1 MSLSSFAVKKP
12 VTITMIVLVVI
23 IFGAIS
29 LKGLPIDLYPEIEIP
44 VAIVSTSYSGAGP
57 QEIENLITKRI
68 EGAIAT
74 VGNIDTINSISL
86 QGSSIVIAQFNT
98 GTSMDFATLEMRE
111 KVDLIKGTLPD
122 DATQPMVIKLD
133 PNSMPIVQ
141 IALSTSGSLSS
152 LQSLAEDTFKQ
163 RFERLD
169 GVASI
174 DIGGGLI
181 DEIEIAVDIGK
192 LSRYGLNINQLN
204 QLLGAAN
211 INLPGGTVNNGEQDL
226 TIRVMGEFNSID
238 EIRDMPITLNTGM
251 VITLKDIAQ
260 VELKNKDITAI
271 SRTNGEDSINIS
283 IKKQSGKNTVQVA
296 DLVNKEV
303 EKLKKDYPDIKMEIV
318 VDSSTIIKDSINNV
332 IDNVIMGSVF
342 AILVLYIFLKN
353 IRSTFIV
360 GTSIPIS
367 LIASFILLYFNG
379 ITLNMMTLGGLA
391 LAVGMLVDSAIVV
404 LENIYRFRSEGY
416 SKEEAAIK
424 GAKEVG
430 LSITA
435 STLTTIAVFLP
446 IVFVDG
452 MVGILFKDFA
462 MTVTLSLTASLVVA
476 LTFIPMLSSKI
487 LTIDG
492 EEGGGKKKK
501 LDFIY
506 KVFDNIFEKLENK
519 YKSLL
524 ELGLR
529 RRKTTIAISVIIF
542 AVSIVS
548 LAGVGMEFFPST
560 DEGSMTINVDMPLGS
575 NIHQIDEMTKI
586 VEGKLVDIPEID
598 VVFANVTSGG
608 MGSSSINTKTSG
620 SISINLVKLKDRKR
634 STKEVAE
641 EIRGLVKDIP
651 GAEIT
656 VTEFS
661 SSSMSGS
668 GAPISI
674 SIKGDELE
682 VLENISNDFKEMV
695 ESVDGTRD
703 VKTSISEAVPEVEIK
718 VNKENAAIYGLTTSQ
733 IASAIRGGASGTVVA
748 KYKDQGDELDVVIRA
763 TEDITESLSNL
774 GQLDITT
781 PTGMNIPLSQ
791 VADISIIKG
800 PIQISR
806 EDQERVV
813 TVTSQI
819 SGRDLRSISLDIDK
833 KLENYEFPSGYH
845 YKIGGENEQ
854 MIDAFKQLLLALV
867 LAIILIYM
875 VMAAQFESLINPFI
889 IMFTI
894 PLAFGGGFLGLFIT
908 RKALGVTAFIGII
921 MLAGIVV
928 NNGIVLIDYIDIL
941 RKEGKERFEAITIAG
956 PVRLRPILMTTLTTI
971 LGLVPLALGIGEGA
985 EMQAPMAIVVISG
998 LTLSTVLTLVFVPVL
1013 YTVFDDFSIRIKSR
1027 LKGLKK
1033 SNSNV

>member
-1 MSLSSFAVKKP
+1 MNLSSFAVKRP
-12 VTITMIVLVVI
+12 VTITMMVLVVV

-29 LKGLPIDLYPEIEIP
+29 LAGLPIDLYPEIEIP

-74 VGNIDTINSISL
+74 VGNIDTINSISS

-98 GTSMDFATLEMRE
+98 GTNMDFATLEMRE
-111 KVDLIKGTLPD
+111 KVDLVKGALPD
-122 DATQPMVIKLD
+122 DATQPMVIKID

-141 IALSTSGSLSS
+141 IALSTNGSLSS
-152 LQSLAEDTFKQ
+152 LQSLAEDNFKQ
-163 RFERLD
+163 RFERLE
-169 GVASI
+169 GVASV
-174 DIGGGLI
+174 DIGGGLT
-181 DEIEIAVDIGK
+181 DEIEVSVDIAR
-192 LSRYGLNINQLN
+192 LSRYGLSINQLN
-204 QLLGAAN
+204 QLLSAAN
-211 INLPGGTVNNGEQDL
+211 TNLPGGVVENGEQDL
-226 TIRVMGEFNSID
+226 TIRVIGEFNSID
-238 EIRDMPITLNTGM
+238 EIRDMPITLNTGSI
-251 VITLKDIAQ
+251 ITLKDIAK
-260 VELKNKDITAI
+260 VELKNKDITGI

-296 DLVNKEV
+296 DLVSREV
-303 EKLKKDYPDIKMEIV
+303 EKLKKDYPDVKINIV
-318 VDSSTIIKDSINNV
+318 IDTSTIIRDSINNV
-332 IDNVIMGSVF
+332 IDNVIVGSIF
-342 AILVLYIFLKN
+342 AIAVLYIFLKN
-353 IRSTFIV
+353 IRSTLIV
-360 GTSIPIS
+360 GVSIPIS
-367 LIASFILLYFNG
+367 LIASFILLYFNK

-404 LENIYRFRSEGY
+404 LENIYRYRVEGY
-416 SKEEAAIK
+416 SKKEAAIK

-487 LTIDG
+487 LTIDDNT
-492 EEGGGKKKK
+492 EGKKKR

-506 KVFDNIFEKLENK
+506 KAFDNLFEKIENK

-524 ELGLR
+524 ELGLK
-529 RRKTTIAISVIIF
+529 RRKTTIGISVIVF
-542 AVSIVS
+542 VLSVVS
-548 LAGVGMEFFPST
+548 LAGVGMEFFPVT
-560 DEGSMTINVDMPLGS
+560 DEGSMTINISLPLGS
-575 NIHQIDEMTKI
+575 NIYQVDEITKI
-586 VEGKLVDIPEID
+586 VEEKITEIPEID
-598 VVFANVTSGG
+598 VIFANVTSGG
-608 MGSSSINTKTSG
+608 FGSHSINTGNSG
-620 SISINLVKLKDRKR
+620 SISVNLVKLRERKR

-641 EIRGLVKDIP
+641 EVRKITKDIP

-656 VTEFS
+656 VTES
-661 SSSMSGS
+661 SNMGMAGSS
-668 GAPISI
+668 APVSI

-682 VLENISNDFKEMV
+682 VLEKISNDFKDII
-695 ESVDGTRD
+695 ESVEGTRD
-703 VKTSISEAVPEVEIK
+703 VKTSLSDAVPEVEIQ

-733 IASAIRGGASGTVVA
+733 IASAIRGGASGTIVA
-748 KYKDQGDELDVVIRA
+748 KYKDEGDELDIVVRA

-781 PTGMNIPLSQ
+781 PSGINIPISQ
-791 VADISIIKG
+791 VADISIVKG
-800 PIQISR
+800 PIQINR

-819 SGRDLRSISLDIDK
+819 TGRDLRSISLDIEK
-833 KLENYEFPSGYH
+833 ELKNYEFPSGYS

-854 MIDAFKQLLLALV
+854 MIDAFKQLLLALI

-894 PLAFGGGFLGLFIT
+894 PLAFGGGLLGLFIT
-908 RKALGVTAFIGII
+908 RKSFGVTAFIGII

-928 NNGIVLIDYIDIL
+928 NNGIVLIDYINTL
-941 RKEGKERFEAITIAG
+941 RQEGKERFEAITTAG
-956 PVRLRPILMTTLTTI
+956 PIRLRPILMTTLTTI

-985 EMQAPMAIVVISG
+985 EMQAPMAVVVISG

-1013 YTVFDDFSIRIKSR
+1013 YTVFDDFSIKMKSRIKR
-1027 LKGLKK
+1027 LRK

>member
-1 MSLSSFAVKKP
+1 MNLSSFAVKRP
-12 VTITMIVLVVI
+12 VTITMMVLVVV

-29 LKGLPIDLYPEIEIP
+29 LAGLPIDLYPEIEIP

-74 VGNIDTINSISL
+74 VGNIDTINSISS

-98 GTSMDFATLEMRE
+98 GTNMDFATLEMRE
-111 KVDLIKGTLPD
+111 KVDLVKGALPD
-122 DATQPMVIKLD
+122 DATQPMVIKID

-141 IALSTSGSLSS
+141 IALSTNGSLSS
-152 LQSLAEDTFKQ
+152 LQSLAEDNFKQ
-163 RFERLD
+163 RFERLE
-169 GVASI
+169 GVASV
-174 DIGGGLI
+174 DIGGGLT
-181 DEIEIAVDIGK
+181 DEIEVSVDIAR
-192 LSRYGLNINQLN
+192 LSRYGLSINQLN

-211 INLPGGTVNNGEQDL
+211 TNLPGGVVENGEQDL
-226 TIRVMGEFNSID
+226 TIRVIGEFNSID
-238 EIRDMPITLNTGM
+238 EIRDMPITLNTGSI
-251 VITLKDIAQ
+251 ITLKDIAK
-260 VELKNKDITAI
+260 VELKNKDITGI

-296 DLVNKEV
+296 DLVSREV
-303 EKLKKDYPDIKMEIV
+303 EKLKKDYPDVKINIV
-318 VDSSTIIKDSINNV
+318 IDTSTIIRDSINNV
-332 IDNVIMGSVF
+332 IDNVIVGSIF
-342 AILVLYIFLKN
+342 AIAVLYIFLKN
-353 IRSTFIV
+353 IRSTLIV
-360 GTSIPIS
+360 GVSIPIS
-367 LIASFILLYFNG
+367 LIASFILLYFNK

-404 LENIYRFRSEGY
+404 LENIYRYRVEGY
-416 SKEEAAIK
+416 SKREAAIK

-487 LTIDG
+487 LTIDDDT
-492 EEGGGKKKK
+492 EGKKKK

-506 KVFDNIFEKLENK
+506 KAFDNLFEKIENK

-524 ELGLR
+524 ELGLK
-529 RRKTTIAISVIIF
+529 RRKTTIAISVIVF
-542 AVSIVS
+542 VLSVVS
-548 LAGVGMEFFPST
+548 LAGVGMEFFPVT
-560 DEGSMTINVDMPLGS
+560 DEGSMTINISLPLGS
-575 NIHQIDEMTKI
+575 NIYQVDEITKI
-586 VEGKLVDIPEID
+586 VEEKITEIPEID
-598 VVFANVTSGG
+598 VIFANVTSGG
-608 MGSSSINTKTSG
+608 FGSHSINTGNSG
-620 SISINLVKLKDRKR
+620 SISINLVKLRERKR

-641 EIRGLVKDIP
+641 EVRKITKDIP

-656 VTEFS
+656 VTES
-661 SSSMSGS
+661 SNMGMAGSS
-668 GAPISI
+668 APVSI

-682 VLENISNDFKEMV
+682 VLEKISNDFKDII
-695 ESVDGTRD
+695 ESVEGTRD
-703 VKTSISEAVPEVEIK
+703 VKTSLSDAVPEVEIQ

-733 IASAIRGGASGTVVA
+733 IASAIRGGASGTIVA
-748 KYKDQGDELDVVIRA
+748 KYKDEGDELDIVVRA

-781 PTGMNIPLSQ
+781 PSGINIPISQ
-791 VADISIIKG
+791 VADISIVKG
-800 PIQISR
+800 PIQINR

-819 SGRDLRSISLDIDK
+819 TGRDLRSISLDIEK
-833 KLENYEFPSGYH
+833 ELKNYEFPSGYS

-854 MIDAFKQLLLALV
+854 MIDAFKQLLLALI

-894 PLAFGGGFLGLFIT
+894 PLAFGGGLLGLFIT
-908 RKALGVTAFIGII
+908 RKSFGVTAFIGII

-928 NNGIVLIDYIDIL
+928 NNGIVLIDYINTL
-941 RKEGKERFEAITIAG
+941 RQEGKERFEAITTAG
-956 PVRLRPILMTTLTTI
+956 PIRLRPILMTTLTTI

-985 EMQAPMAIVVISG
+985 EMQAPMAVVVISG

-1013 YTVFDDFSIRIKSR
+1013 YTVFDDFSIKMKSRIKR
-1027 LKGLKK
+1027 LRK

>member
-1 MSLSSFAVKKP
+1 M
-12 VTITMIVLVVI
+12 MVLVVV

-29 LKGLPIDLYPEIEIP
+29 LAGLPIDLYPEIEIP

-74 VGNIDTINSISL
+74 VGNIDTINSISS

-98 GTSMDFATLEMRE
+98 GTNMDFATLEMRE
-111 KVDLIKGTLPD
+111 KVDLVKGALPD
-122 DATQPMVIKLD
+122 DATQPMVIKID

-141 IALSTSGSLSS
+141 IALSTNGSLSS
-152 LQSLAEDTFKQ
+152 LQSLAEDSFKQ
-163 RFERLD
+163 RFERLE
-169 GVASI
+169 GVASV
-174 DIGGGLI
+174 DIGGGFT
-181 DEIEIAVDIGK
+181 DEIEVSVDIAR
-192 LSRYGLNINQLN
+192 LSRYGLSINQLN
-204 QLLGAAN
+204 QLLSAAN
-211 INLPGGTVNNGEQDL
+211 TNLPGGVVENGEQDL
-226 TIRVMGEFNSID
+226 TIRVIGEFNSID
-238 EIRDMPITLNTGM
+238 EIRDMPITLNTGSI
-251 VITLKDIAQ
+251 ITLKDIAK
-260 VELKNKDITAI
+260 VELKNKDITGI

-296 DLVNKEV
+296 DLVSREV
-303 EKLKKDYPDIKMEIV
+303 EKLKKDYPDIKINIV
-318 VDSSTIIKDSINNV
+318 IDNSTIIKDSINNV
-332 IDNVIMGSVF
+332 IDNVIVGSIF
-342 AILVLYIFLKN
+342 AIAVLYIFLKN
-353 IRSTFIV
+353 IRSTLIV
-360 GTSIPIS
+360 GVSIPIS
-367 LIASFILLYFNG
+367 LIASFILLYFNK

-404 LENIYRFRSEGY
+404 LENIYRYRAEGY
-416 SKEEAAIK
+416 SKKEAAIK

-487 LTIDG
+487 LTID
-492 EEGGGKKKK
+492 EDTEGKKKR

-506 KVFDNIFEKLENK
+506 KAFDNLFKKIENK

-524 ELGLR
+524 ELGLK
-529 RRKTTIAISVIIF
+529 RRKTTIAISVIVF
-542 AVSIVS
+542 VLSVVS
-548 LAGVGMEFFPST
+548 LAGVGMEFFPVT
-560 DEGSMTINVDMPLGS
+560 DEGSMTINISLPLGS
-575 NIHQIDEMTKI
+575 NIHQVDEITKI
-586 VEGKLVDIPEID
+586 AEEKIAEIPEID
-598 VVFANVTSGG
+598 VIFANVTSGG
-608 MGSSSINTKTSG
+608 FGSHSINNGNSG
-620 SISINLVKLKDRKR
+620 SISINLVKLSERKR

-641 EIRGLVKDIP
+641 EVRKIIKDIP

-656 VTEFS
+656 VTES
-661 SSSMSGS
+661 SNMGMAGSS
-668 GAPISI
+668 APVSI

-682 VLENISNDFKEMV
+682 ILEKISNDFKDII
-695 ESVDGTRD
+695 ESVEGTRD
-703 VKTSISEAVPEVEIK
+703 VKTSLSDAVPEVEIQ

-733 IASAIRGGASGTVVA
+733 IASAIRGGASGTIVA
-748 KYKDQGDELDVVIRA
+748 KYKDEGDELDIVVRA

-781 PTGMNIPLSQ
+781 PSGINIPISQ
-791 VADISIIKG
+791 VADISIVKG
-800 PIQISR
+800 PIQINR

-819 SGRDLRSISLDIDK
+819 TGRDLRSISLDIEK
-833 KLENYEFPSGYH
+833 ELKNYEFPSGYS

-894 PLAFGGGFLGLFIT
+894 PLAFGGGLLGLFIT
-908 RKALGVTAFIGII
+908 RKSFGVTAFIGII

-928 NNGIVLIDYIDIL
+928 NNGIVLIDYINIL
-941 RKEGKERFEAITIAG
+941 RQEGKERFEAIITAG
-956 PVRLRPILMTTLTTI
+956 PIRLRPILMTTLTTI

-985 EMQAPMAIVVISG
+985 EMQAPMAVVVISG

-1013 YTVFDDFSIRIKSR
+1013 YTVFDDISIKMKSRIKR
-1027 LKGLKK
+1027 LRK

>member
-1 MSLSSFAVKKP
+1 M
-12 VTITMIVLVVI
+12 MVLVVV

-29 LKGLPIDLYPEIEIP
+29 LAGLPIDLYPEIEIP

-74 VGNIDTINSISL
+74 VGNIDTINSISS

-98 GTSMDFATLEMRE
+98 GTNMDFATLEMRE
-111 KVDLIKGTLPD
+111 KVDLVKGALPD
-122 DATQPMVIKLD
+122 DATQPMVIKID

-141 IALSTSGSLSS
+141 IALSTNGSLSS
-152 LQSLAEDTFKQ
+152 LQSLAEDNFKQ
-163 RFERLD
+163 RFERLE
-169 GVASI
+169 GVASV
-174 DIGGGLI
+174 DIGGGLT
-181 DEIEIAVDIGK
+181 DEIEVSVDIAR
-192 LSRYGLNINQLN
+192 LSRYGLSINQLN

-211 INLPGGTVNNGEQDL
+211 TNLPGGVVENGEQDL
-226 TIRVMGEFNSID
+226 TIRVIGEFNSID
-238 EIRDMPITLNTGM
+238 EIRDMPITLNTGSI
-251 VITLKDIAQ
+251 ITLKDIAK
-260 VELKNKDITAI
+260 VELKNKDITGI

-296 DLVNKEV
+296 DLVSREV
-303 EKLKKDYPDIKMEIV
+303 EKLKKDYPDVKINIV
-318 VDSSTIIKDSINNV
+318 IDTSTIIRDSINNV
-332 IDNVIMGSVF
+332 IDNVIVGSIF
-342 AILVLYIFLKN
+342 AIAVLYIFLKN
-353 IRSTFIV
+353 IRSTLIV
-360 GTSIPIS
+360 GVSIPIS
-367 LIASFILLYFNG
+367 LIASFILLYFNK

-404 LENIYRFRSEGY
+404 LENIYRYRVEGY
-416 SKEEAAIK
+416 SKREAAIK

-487 LTIDG
+487 LTIDDDT
-492 EEGGGKKKK
+492 EGKKKK

-506 KVFDNIFEKLENK
+506 KAFDNLFEKIENK

-524 ELGLR
+524 ELGLK
-529 RRKTTIAISVIIF
+529 RRKTTIAISVIVF
-542 AVSIVS
+542 VLSVVS
-548 LAGVGMEFFPST
+548 LAGVGMEFFPVT
-560 DEGSMTINVDMPLGS
+560 DEGSMTINISLPLGS
-575 NIHQIDEMTKI
+575 NIYQVDEITKI
-586 VEGKLVDIPEID
+586 VEEKITEIPEID
-598 VVFANVTSGG
+598 VIFANVTSGG
-608 MGSSSINTKTSG
+608 FGSHSINTGNSG
-620 SISINLVKLKDRKR
+620 SISINLVKLRERKR

-641 EIRGLVKDIP
+641 EVRKITKDIP

-656 VTEFS
+656 VTES
-661 SSSMSGS
+661 SNMGMAGSS
-668 GAPISI
+668 APVSI

-682 VLENISNDFKEMV
+682 VLEKISNDFKDII
-695 ESVDGTRD
+695 ESVEGTRD
-703 VKTSISEAVPEVEIK
+703 VKTSLSDAVPEVEIQ

-733 IASAIRGGASGTVVA
+733 IASAIRGGASGTIVA
-748 KYKDQGDELDVVIRA
+748 KYKDEGDELDIVVRA

-781 PTGMNIPLSQ
+781 PSGINIPISQ
-791 VADISIIKG
+791 VADISIVKG
-800 PIQISR
+800 PIQINR

-819 SGRDLRSISLDIDK
+819 TGRDLRSISLDIEK
-833 KLENYEFPSGYH
+833 ELKNYEFPSGYS

-854 MIDAFKQLLLALV
+854 MIDAFKQLLLALI

-894 PLAFGGGFLGLFIT
+894 PLAFGGGLLGLFIT
-908 RKALGVTAFIGII
+908 RKSFGVTAFIGII

-928 NNGIVLIDYIDIL
+928 NNGIVLIDYINTL
-941 RKEGKERFEAITIAG
+941 RQEGKERFEAITTAG
-956 PVRLRPILMTTLTTI
+956 PIRLRPILMTTLTTI

-985 EMQAPMAIVVISG
+985 EMQAPMAVVVISG

-1013 YTVFDDFSIRIKSR
+1013 YTVFDDFSIKMKSRIKR
-1027 LKGLKK
+1027 LRK

>member
-1 MSLSSFAVKKP
+1 MNLSSFAVKRP
-12 VTITMIVLVVI
+12 VTITMMVLVVV

-29 LKGLPIDLYPEIEIP
+29 LAGLPIDLYPEIEIP

-74 VGNIDTINSISL
+74 VGNIDTINSISS

-98 GTSMDFATLEMRE
+98 GTNMDFATLEMRE
-111 KVDLIKGTLPD
+111 KVDLVKGALPD
-122 DATQPMVIKLD
+122 DATQPMVIKID

-141 IALSTSGSLSS
+141 IALSTNGSLSS
-152 LQSLAEDTFKQ
+152 LQSLAEDNFKQ
-163 RFERLD
+163 RFERLE
-169 GVASI
+169 GVASV
-174 DIGGGLI
+174 DIGGGLT
-181 DEIEIAVDIGK
+181 DEIEVSVDIAR
-192 LSRYGLNINQLN
+192 LSRYGLSINQLN
-204 QLLGAAN
+204 QLLSAAN
-211 INLPGGTVNNGEQDL
+211 TNLPGGVVENGEQDL
-226 TIRVMGEFNSID
+226 TIRVIGEFNSID
-238 EIRDMPITLNTGM
+238 EIRDMPITLNTGSI
-251 VITLKDIAQ
+251 ITLKDIAK
-260 VELKNKDITAI
+260 VELKNKDITGI

-296 DLVNKEV
+296 DLVSREV
-303 EKLKKDYPDIKMEIV
+303 EKLKKDYPDVKINIV
-318 VDSSTIIKDSINNV
+318 IDTSTIIRDSINNV
-332 IDNVIMGSVF
+332 IDNVIVGSIF
-342 AILVLYIFLKN
+342 AIAVLYIFLKN
-353 IRSTFIV
+353 IRSTLIV
-360 GTSIPIS
+360 GVSIPIS
-367 LIASFILLYFNG
+367 LIASFILLYFNK

-404 LENIYRFRSEGY
+404 LENIYRYRVEGY
-416 SKEEAAIK
+416 SKKEAAIK

-487 LTIDG
+487 LTIDDNT
-492 EEGGGKKKK
+492 EGKKKR

-506 KVFDNIFEKLENK
+506 KAFDNLFEKIENK

-524 ELGLR
+524 ELGLK
-529 RRKTTIAISVIIF
+529 RRKTTIGISVIVF
-542 AVSIVS
+542 VLSVVS
-548 LAGVGMEFFPST
+548 LAGVGMEFFPVT
-560 DEGSMTINVDMPLGS
+560 DEGSMTINISLPLGS
-575 NIHQIDEMTKI
+575 NIYQVDEITKI
-586 VEGKLVDIPEID
+586 VEEKITEIPEID
-598 VVFANVTSGG
+598 VIFANVTSGG
-608 MGSSSINTKTSG
+608 FGSHSINTGNSG
-620 SISINLVKLKDRKR
+620 SISVNLVKLRERKR

-641 EIRGLVKDIP
+641 EVRKITKDIP

-656 VTEFS
+656 VTES
-661 SSSMSGS
+661 SNMGMAGSS
-668 GAPISI
+668 APVSI

-682 VLENISNDFKEMV
+682 VLEKISNDFKDII
-695 ESVDGTRD
+695 ESVEGTRD
-703 VKTSISEAVPEVEIK
+703 VKTSLSDAVPEVEIQ

-733 IASAIRGGASGTVVA
+733 IASAIRGGASGTIVA
-748 KYKDQGDELDVVIRA
+748 KYKDEGDELDIVVRA

-781 PTGMNIPLSQ
+781 PSGINIPISQ
-791 VADISIIKG
+791 VADISIVKG
-800 PIQISR
+800 PIQINR

-819 SGRDLRSISLDIDK
+819 TGRDLRSISLDIEK
-833 KLENYEFPSGYH
+833 ELKNYEFPSGYS

-854 MIDAFKQLLLALV
+854 MIDAFKQLLLALI

-894 PLAFGGGFLGLFIT
+894 PLAFGGGLLCLFIT
-908 RKALGVTAFIGII
+908 RKSFGVTAFIGII

-928 NNGIVLIDYIDIL
+928 NNGIVLIDYINTL
-941 RKEGKERFEAITIAG
+941 RQEGKERFEAITTAG
-956 PVRLRPILMTTLTTI
+956 PIRLRPILMTTLTTI

-985 EMQAPMAIVVISG
+985 EMQAPMAVVVISG

-1013 YTVFDDFSIRIKSR
+1013 YTVFDDFSIKMKSRIKR
-1027 LKGLKK
+1027 LRK

>member
-1 MSLSSFAVKKP
+1 MNLSSFAVKRP
-12 VTITMIVLVVI
+12 VTITMMVLVVV

-29 LKGLPIDLYPEIEIP
+29 LAGLPIDLYPEIEIP

-74 VGNIDTINSISL
+74 VGNIDTINSISS

-98 GTSMDFATLEMRE
+98 GTNMDFATLEMRE
-111 KVDLIKGTLPD
+111 KVDLVKGALPD
-122 DATQPMVIKLD
+122 DATQPMVIKID

-141 IALSTSGSLSS
+141 IALSTNGSLSS
-152 LQSLAEDTFKQ
+152 LQSLAEDSFKQ
-163 RFERLD
+163 RFERLE
-169 GVASI
+169 GVASV
-174 DIGGGLI
+174 DIGGGFT
-181 DEIEIAVDIGK
+181 DEIEVSVDIAR
-192 LSRYGLNINQLN
+192 LSRYGLSINQLN
-204 QLLGAAN
+204 QLLSAAN
-211 INLPGGTVNNGEQDL
+211 TNLPGGVVENGEQDL
-226 TIRVMGEFNSID
+226 TIRVIGEFNSID
-238 EIRDMPITLNTGM
+238 EIRDMPITLNTGSI
-251 VITLKDIAQ
+251 ITLKDIAK
-260 VELKNKDITAI
+260 VELKNKDITGI

-296 DLVNKEV
+296 DLVSREV
-303 EKLKKDYPDIKMEIV
+303 EKLKKDYPDIKINIV
-318 VDSSTIIKDSINNV
+318 IDNSTIIKDSINNV
-332 IDNVIMGSVF
+332 IDNVIVGSIF
-342 AILVLYIFLKN
+342 AIAVLYIFLKN
-353 IRSTFIV
+353 IRSTLIV
-360 GTSIPIS
+360 GVSIPIS
-367 LIASFILLYFNG
+367 LIASFILLYFNK

-404 LENIYRFRSEGY
+404 LENIYRYRAEGY
-416 SKEEAAIK
+416 SKKEAAIK

-487 LTIDG
+487 LTID
-492 EEGGGKKKK
+492 EDTEGKKKR

-506 KVFDNIFEKLENK
+506 KAFDNLFKKIENK

-524 ELGLR
+524 ELGLK
-529 RRKTTIAISVIIF
+529 RRKTTIAISVIVF
-542 AVSIVS
+542 VLSVVS
-548 LAGVGMEFFPST
+548 LAGVGMEFFPVT
-560 DEGSMTINVDMPLGS
+560 DEGSMTINISLPLGS
-575 NIHQIDEMTKI
+575 NIHQVDEITKI
-586 VEGKLVDIPEID
+586 AEEKIAEIPEID
-598 VVFANVTSGG
+598 VIFANVTSGG
-608 MGSSSINTKTSG
+608 FGSHSINNGNSG
-620 SISINLVKLKDRKR
+620 SISINLVKLSERKR

-641 EIRGLVKDIP
+641 EVRKIIKDIP

-656 VTEFS
+656 VTES
-661 SSSMSGS
+661 SNMGMAGSS
-668 GAPISI
+668 APVSI

-682 VLENISNDFKEMV
+682 ILEKISNDFKDII
-695 ESVDGTRD
+695 ESVEGTRD
-703 VKTSISEAVPEVEIK
+703 VKTSLSDAVPEVEIQ

-733 IASAIRGGASGTVVA
+733 IASAIRGGASGTIVA
-748 KYKDQGDELDVVIRA
+748 KYKDEGDELDIVVRA

-781 PTGMNIPLSQ
+781 PSGINIPISQ
-791 VADISIIKG
+791 VADISIVKG
-800 PIQISR
+800 PIQINR

-819 SGRDLRSISLDIDK
+819 TGRDLRSISLDIEK
-833 KLENYEFPSGYH
+833 ELKNYEFPSGYS

-894 PLAFGGGFLGLFIT
+894 PLAFGGGLLGLFIT
-908 RKALGVTAFIGII
+908 RKSFGVTAFIGII

-928 NNGIVLIDYIDIL
+928 NNGIVLIDYINIL
-941 RKEGKERFEAITIAG
+941 RQEGKERFEAIITAG
-956 PVRLRPILMTTLTTI
+956 PIRLRPILMTTLTTI

-985 EMQAPMAIVVISG
+985 EMQAPMAVVVISG

-1013 YTVFDDFSIRIKSR
+1013 YTVFDDISIKMKSRIKR
-1027 LKGLKK
+1027 LRK

>member
-1 MSLSSFAVKKP
+1 MNLSSFAVKRP
-12 VTITMIVLVVI
+12 VTITMMVLVVV

-29 LKGLPIDLYPEIEIP
+29 LAGLPIDLYPEIEIP

-74 VGNIDTINSISL
+74 VGNIDTINSISS

-98 GTSMDFATLEMRE
+98 GTNMDFATLEMRE
-111 KVDLIKGTLPD
+111 KVDLVKGALPD
-122 DATQPMVIKLD
+122 DATQPMVIKID

-141 IALSTSGSLSS
+141 IALSTNGSLSS
-152 LQSLAEDTFKQ
+152 LQSLAEDNFKQ
-163 RFERLD
+163 RFERLE
-169 GVASI
+169 GVASV
-174 DIGGGLI
+174 DIGGGLT
-181 DEIEIAVDIGK
+181 DEIEVSVDIAR
-192 LSRYGLNINQLN
+192 LSRYGLSINQLN
-204 QLLGAAN
+204 QLLSAAN
-211 INLPGGTVNNGEQDL
+211 TNLPGGVVENGEQDL
-226 TIRVMGEFNSID
+226 TIRVIGEFNSID
-238 EIRDMPITLNTGM
+238 EIRDMPITLNTGSI
-251 VITLKDIAQ
+251 ITLKDIAK
-260 VELKNKDITAI
+260 VELKNKDITGI

-296 DLVNKEV
+296 DLVSREV
-303 EKLKKDYPDIKMEIV
+303 EKLKKDYPDVKINIV
-318 VDSSTIIKDSINNV
+318 IDTSTIIRDSINNV
-332 IDNVIMGSVF
+332 IDNVIVGSIF
-342 AILVLYIFLKN
+342 AIAVLYIFLKN
-353 IRSTFIV
+353 IRSTLIV
-360 GTSIPIS
+360 GVSIPIS
-367 LIASFILLYFNG
+367 LIASFILLYFNK

-404 LENIYRFRSEGY
+404 LENIYRYRVEGY
-416 SKEEAAIK
+416 SKKEAAIK

-435 STLTTIAVFLP
+435 STLTTVAVFLP

-487 LTIDG
+487 LTIDDNT
-492 EEGGGKKKK
+492 EGKKKR

-506 KVFDNIFEKLENK
+506 KAFDNLFEKIENK

-524 ELGLR
+524 ELGLK
-529 RRKTTIAISVIIF
+529 RRKTTIAISVIVF
-542 AVSIVS
+542 VLSVVS
-548 LAGVGMEFFPST
+548 LAGVGMEFFPVT
-560 DEGSMTINVDMPLGS
+560 DEGSMTINISLPLGS
-575 NIHQIDEMTKI
+575 NIYQVDEITKI
-586 VEGKLVDIPEID
+586 VEEKITEIPEID
-598 VVFANVTSGG
+598 VIFANVTSGG
-608 MGSSSINTKTSG
+608 FGSHSINTGNSG
-620 SISINLVKLKDRKR
+620 SISVNLVKLRERKR

-641 EIRGLVKDIP
+641 EVRKITKDIP

-656 VTEFS
+656 VTES
-661 SSSMSGS
+661 SNMGMAGSS
-668 GAPISI
+668 APVSI

-682 VLENISNDFKEMV
+682 VLEKISNDFKDII
-695 ESVDGTRD
+695 ESVEGTRD
-703 VKTSISEAVPEVEIK
+703 VKTSLSDAVPEVEIQ

-733 IASAIRGGASGTVVA
+733 IASAIRGGASGTIVA
-748 KYKDQGDELDVVIRA
+748 KYKDEGDELDIVVRA

-781 PTGMNIPLSQ
+781 PSGINIPISQ
-791 VADISIIKG
+791 VADISIVKG
-800 PIQISR
+800 PIQINR

-819 SGRDLRSISLDIDK
+819 TGRDLRSISLDIEK
-833 KLENYEFPSGYH
+833 EIKNYEFPSGYS

-854 MIDAFKQLLLALV
+854 MIDAFKQLLLALI

-894 PLAFGGGFLGLFIT
+894 PLAFGGGLLGLFIT
-908 RKALGVTAFIGII
+908 RKSFGVTAFIGII

-928 NNGIVLIDYIDIL
+928 NNGIVLIDYINTL
-941 RKEGKERFEAITIAG
+941 RQEGKERFEAITTAG
-956 PVRLRPILMTTLTTI
+956 PIRLRPILMTTLTTI

-985 EMQAPMAIVVISG
+985 EMQAPMAVVVITG

-1013 YTVFDDFSIRIKSR
+1013 YTVFDDFSIKMKSRIKR
-1027 LKGLKK
+1027 LRK

>member
-1 MSLSSFAVKKP
+1 M
-12 VTITMIVLVVI
+12 MVLVVV

-29 LKGLPIDLYPEIEIP
+29 LAGLPIDLYPEIEIP

-74 VGNIDTINSISL
+74 VGNIDTINSISS

-98 GTSMDFATLEMRE
+98 GTNMDFATLEMRE
-111 KVDLIKGTLPD
+111 KVDLVKGALPD
-122 DATQPMVIKLD
+122 DATQPMVIKID

-141 IALSTSGSLSS
+141 IALSTNGSLSS
-152 LQSLAEDTFKQ
+152 LQSLAEDNFKQ
-163 RFERLD
+163 RFERLE
-169 GVASI
+169 GVASV
-174 DIGGGLI
+174 DIGGGLT
-181 DEIEIAVDIGK
+181 DEIEVSVDIAR
-192 LSRYGLNINQLN
+192 LSRYGLSINQLN
-204 QLLGAAN
+204 QLLSAAN
-211 INLPGGTVNNGEQDL
+211 TNLPGGVVENGEQDL
-226 TIRVMGEFNSID
+226 TIRVIGEFNSID
-238 EIRDMPITLNTGM
+238 EIRDMPITLNTGSI
-251 VITLKDIAQ
+251 ITLKDIAK
-260 VELKNKDITAI
+260 VELKNKDITGI

-296 DLVNKEV
+296 DLVSREV
-303 EKLKKDYPDIKMEIV
+303 EKLKKDYPDVKINIV
-318 VDSSTIIKDSINNV
+318 IDTSTIIRDSINNV
-332 IDNVIMGSVF
+332 IDNVIVGSIF
-342 AILVLYIFLKN
+342 AIAVLYIFLKN
-353 IRSTFIV
+353 IRSTLIV
-360 GTSIPIS
+360 GVSIPIS
-367 LIASFILLYFNG
+367 LIASFILLYFNK

-404 LENIYRFRSEGY
+404 LENIYRYRVEGY
-416 SKEEAAIK
+416 SKREAAIK

-487 LTIDG
+487 LTIDDDT
-492 EEGGGKKKK
+492 EGKKKK

-506 KVFDNIFEKLENK
+506 KAFDNLFEKIENK

-524 ELGLR
+524 ELGLK
-529 RRKTTIAISVIIF
+529 RRKTTIAISVIVF
-542 AVSIVS
+542 VLSVVS
-548 LAGVGMEFFPST
+548 LAGVGMEFFPVT
-560 DEGSMTINVDMPLGS
+560 DEGSMTINISLPLGS
-575 NIHQIDEMTKI
+575 NIYQVDEITKI
-586 VEGKLVDIPEID
+586 VEEKITEIPEID
-598 VVFANVTSGG
+598 VIFANVTSGG
-608 MGSSSINTKTSG
+608 FGSHSINTGNSG
-620 SISINLVKLKDRKR
+620 SISINLVKLRERKR

-641 EIRGLVKDIP
+641 EVRKITKDIP

-656 VTEFS
+656 VTES
-661 SSSMSGS
+661 SNMGMAGSS
-668 GAPISI
+668 APVSI

-682 VLENISNDFKEMV
+682 VLEKISNDFKDII
-695 ESVDGTRD
+695 ESVEGTRD
-703 VKTSISEAVPEVEIK
+703 VKTSLSDAVPEVEIQ

-733 IASAIRGGASGTVVA
+733 IASAIRGGASGTIVA
-748 KYKDQGDELDVVIRA
+748 KYKDEGDELDIVVRA

-774 GQLDITT
+774 GQLDVTT
-781 PTGMNIPLSQ
+781 PSGINIPISQ
-791 VADISIIKG
+791 VADISIVKG
-800 PIQISR
+800 PIQINR

-819 SGRDLRSISLDIDK
+819 TGRDLRSISLDIEK
-833 KLENYEFPSGYH
+833 ELKNYEFPSGYS

-854 MIDAFKQLLLALV
+854 MIDAFKQLLLALI

-894 PLAFGGGFLGLFIT
+894 PLAFGGGLLGLFIT
-908 RKALGVTAFIGII
+908 RKSFGVTAFIGII

-928 NNGIVLIDYIDIL
+928 NNGIVLIDYINTL
-941 RKEGKERFEAITIAG
+941 RQEGKERFEAITTAG
-956 PVRLRPILMTTLTTI
+956 PIRLRPILMTTLTTI

-985 EMQAPMAIVVISG
+985 EMQAPMAVVVISG

-1013 YTVFDDFSIRIKSR
+1013 YTVFDDFSIKMKSRIKR
-1027 LKGLKK
+1027 LRK

>member
-1 MSLSSFAVKKP
+1 M
-12 VTITMIVLVVI
+12 MVLVVV

-29 LKGLPIDLYPEIEIP
+29 LAGLPIDLYPEIEIP

-74 VGNIDTINSISL
+74 VGNIDTINSISS

-98 GTSMDFATLEMRE
+98 GTNMDFATLEMRE
-111 KVDLIKGTLPD
+111 KVDLVKGALPD
-122 DATQPMVIKLD
+122 DATQPMVIKID

-141 IALSTSGSLSS
+141 IALSTNGSLSS
-152 LQSLAEDTFKQ
+152 LQSLAEDNFKQ
-163 RFERLD
+163 RFERLE
-169 GVASI
+169 GVASV
-174 DIGGGLI
+174 DIGGGLT
-181 DEIEIAVDIGK
+181 DEIEVSVDIAR
-192 LSRYGLNINQLN
+192 LSRYGLSINQLN
-204 QLLGAAN
+204 QLLSAAN
-211 INLPGGTVNNGEQDL
+211 TNLPGGVVENGEQDL
-226 TIRVMGEFNSID
+226 TIRVIGEFNSID
-238 EIRDMPITLNTGM
+238 EIRDMPITLNTGSI
-251 VITLKDIAQ
+251 ITLKDIAK
-260 VELKNKDITAI
+260 VELKNKDITGI

-296 DLVNKEV
+296 DLVSREV
-303 EKLKKDYPDIKMEIV
+303 EKLKKDYPDVKINIV
-318 VDSSTIIKDSINNV
+318 IDTSTIIRDSINNV
-332 IDNVIMGSVF
+332 IDNVIVGSIF
-342 AILVLYIFLKN
+342 AIAVLYIFLKN
-353 IRSTFIV
+353 IRSTLIV
-360 GTSIPIS
+360 GVSIPIS
-367 LIASFILLYFNG
+367 LIASFILLYFNK

-404 LENIYRFRSEGY
+404 LENIYRYRVEGY
-416 SKEEAAIK
+416 SKREAAIK

-487 LTIDG
+487 LTIDDDT
-492 EEGGGKKKK
+492 EGKKKK

-506 KVFDNIFEKLENK
+506 KAFDNLFEKIENK

-524 ELGLR
+524 ELGLK
-529 RRKTTIAISVIIF
+529 RRKTTIAISVIVF
-542 AVSIVS
+542 VLSVVS
-548 LAGVGMEFFPST
+548 LAGVGMEFFPVT
-560 DEGSMTINVDMPLGS
+560 DEGSMTINISLPLGS
-575 NIHQIDEMTKI
+575 NIYQVDEITKI
-586 VEGKLVDIPEID
+586 VEEKITEIPEID
-598 VVFANVTSGG
+598 VIFANVTSGG
-608 MGSSSINTKTSG
+608 FGSHSINTGNSG
-620 SISINLVKLKDRKR
+620 SISINLVKLRERKR

-641 EIRGLVKDIP
+641 EVRKITKDIP

-656 VTEFS
+656 VTES
-661 SSSMSGS
+661 SNMGMAGSS
-668 GAPISI
+668 APVSI

-682 VLENISNDFKEMV
+682 VLEKISNDFKDII
-695 ESVDGTRD
+695 ESVEGTRD
-703 VKTSISEAVPEVEIK
+703 VKTSLSDAVPEVEIQ

-733 IASAIRGGASGTVVA
+733 IASAIRGGASGTIVA
-748 KYKDQGDELDVVIRA
+748 KYKDEGDELDIVVRA

-781 PTGMNIPLSQ
+781 PSGINIPISQ
-791 VADISIIKG
+791 VADISIVKG
-800 PIQISR
+800 PIQINR

-819 SGRDLRSISLDIDK
+819 TGRDLRSISLDIEK
-833 KLENYEFPSGYH
+833 ELKNYEFPSGYS

-854 MIDAFKQLLLALV
+854 MIDAFKQLLLALI

-894 PLAFGGGFLGLFIT
+894 PLAFGGGLLGLFIT
-908 RKALGVTAFIGII
+908 RKSFGVTAFIGII

-928 NNGIVLIDYIDIL
+928 NNGIVLIDYINTL
-941 RKEGKERFEAITIAG
+941 RQEGKERFEAITTAG
-956 PVRLRPILMTTLTTI
+956 PIRLRPILMTTLTTI

-985 EMQAPMAIVVISG
+985 EMQAPMAVVVISG

-1013 YTVFDDFSIRIKSR
+1013 YTVFDDFSIKMKSRIKR
-1027 LKGLKK
+1027 LRK

>member
-1 MSLSSFAVKKP
+1 MNLSSFAVKRP
-12 VTITMIVLVVI
+12 VTITMMVLVVV

-29 LKGLPIDLYPEIEIP
+29 LAGLPIDLYPEIEIP

-74 VGNIDTINSISL
+74 VGNIDTINSISS

-98 GTSMDFATLEMRE
+98 GTNMDFATLEMRE
-111 KVDLIKGTLPD
+111 KVDLVKGALPD
-122 DATQPMVIKLD
+122 DATQPMVIKID

-141 IALSTSGSLSS
+141 IALSTNGSLSS
-152 LQSLAEDTFKQ
+152 LQSLAEDNFKQ
-163 RFERLD
+163 RFERLE
-169 GVASI
+169 GVASV
-174 DIGGGLI
+174 DIGGGLT
-181 DEIEIAVDIGK
+181 DEIEVSVDIAR
-192 LSRYGLNINQLN
+192 LSRYGLSINQLN
-204 QLLGAAN
+204 QLLSAAN
-211 INLPGGTVNNGEQDL
+211 TNLPGGVVENGEQDL
-226 TIRVMGEFNSID
+226 TIRVIGEFNSID
-238 EIRDMPITLNTGM
+238 EIRDMPITLNTGSI
-251 VITLKDIAQ
+251 ITLKDIAK
-260 VELKNKDITAI
+260 VELKNKDITGI

-296 DLVNKEV
+296 DLVSREV
-303 EKLKKDYPDIKMEIV
+303 EKLKKDYPDVKINIV
-318 VDSSTIIKDSINNV
+318 IDTSTIIRDSINNV
-332 IDNVIMGSVF
+332 IDNVIVGSIF
-342 AILVLYIFLKN
+342 AIAVLYIFLKN
-353 IRSTFIV
+353 IRSTLIV
-360 GTSIPIS
+360 GVSIPIS
-367 LIASFILLYFNG
+367 LIASFILLYFNK

-404 LENIYRFRSEGY
+404 LENIYRYRVEGY
-416 SKEEAAIK
+416 SKKEAAIK

-487 LTIDG
+487 LTIDDNT
-492 EEGGGKKKK
+492 EGKKKR

-506 KVFDNIFEKLENK
+506 KAFDNLFEKIENK

-524 ELGLR
+524 ELGLK
-529 RRKTTIAISVIIF
+529 RRKTTIAISVIVF
-542 AVSIVS
+542 VLSVVS
-548 LAGVGMEFFPST
+548 LAGVGMEFFPVT
-560 DEGSMTINVDMPLGS
+560 DEGSMTINISLPLGS
-575 NIHQIDEMTKI
+575 NIYQVDEITKI
-586 VEGKLVDIPEID
+586 VEEKITEIPEID
-598 VVFANVTSGG
+598 VIFANVTSGG
-608 MGSSSINTKTSG
+608 FGSHSINTGNSG
-620 SISINLVKLKDRKR
+620 SISVNLVKLRERKR

-641 EIRGLVKDIP
+641 EVRKITKDIP

-656 VTEFS
+656 VTES
-661 SSSMSGS
+661 SNMGMAGSS
-668 GAPISI
+668 APVSI

-682 VLENISNDFKEMV
+682 VLEKISNDFKDII
-695 ESVDGTRD
+695 ESVEGTRD
-703 VKTSISEAVPEVEIK
+703 VKTSLSDAVPEVEIQ

-733 IASAIRGGASGTVVA
+733 IASAIRGGASGIIVA
-748 KYKDQGDELDVVIRA
+748 KYKDEGDELDIVVRA

-781 PTGMNIPLSQ
+781 PSGINIPISQ
-791 VADISIIKG
+791 VADISIVKG
-800 PIQISR
+800 PIQINR

-819 SGRDLRSISLDIDK
+819 TGRDLRSISLDIEK
-833 KLENYEFPSGYH
+833 EIKNYEFPSGYS

-854 MIDAFKQLLLALV
+854 MIDAFKQLLLALI

-894 PLAFGGGFLGLFIT
+894 PLAFGGGLLGLFIT
-908 RKALGVTAFIGII
+908 RKSFGVTAFIGII

-928 NNGIVLIDYIDIL
+928 NNGIVLIDYINTL
-941 RKEGKERFEAITIAG
+941 RQEGKERFEAITTAG
-956 PVRLRPILMTTLTTI
+956 PIRLRPILMTTLTTI

-985 EMQAPMAIVVISG
+985 EMQAPMAVVVITG

-1013 YTVFDDFSIRIKSR
+1013 YTVFDDFSIKMKSRIKR
-1027 LKGLKK
+1027 LRK

>member
-1 MSLSSFAVKKP
+1 MNLSSFAVKRP
-12 VTITMIVLVVI
+12 VTITMMVLVVV

-29 LKGLPIDLYPEIEIP
+29 LAGLPIDLYPEIEIP

-74 VGNIDTINSISL
+74 VGNIDTINSISS

-98 GTSMDFATLEMRE
+98 GTNMDFATLEMRE
-111 KVDLIKGTLPD
+111 KVDLVKGALPD
-122 DATQPMVIKLD
+122 DATQPMVIKID

-141 IALSTSGSLSS
+141 IALSTNGSLSS
-152 LQSLAEDTFKQ
+152 LQSLAEDNFKQ
-163 RFERLD
+163 RFERLE
-169 GVASI
+169 GVASV
-174 DIGGGLI
+174 DIGGGLT
-181 DEIEIAVDIGK
+181 DEIEVSVDIAR
-192 LSRYGLNINQLN
+192 LSRYGLSINQLN
-204 QLLGAAN
+204 QLLSAAN
-211 INLPGGTVNNGEQDL
+211 TNLPGGVVENGEQDL
-226 TIRVMGEFNSID
+226 TIRVIGEFNSID
-238 EIRDMPITLNTGM
+238 EIRDMPITLNTGSI
-251 VITLKDIAQ
+251 ITLKDIAK
-260 VELKNKDITAI
+260 VELKNKDITGI

-296 DLVNKEV
+296 DLVSREV
-303 EKLKKDYPDIKMEIV
+303 EKLKKDYPDVKINIV
-318 VDSSTIIKDSINNV
+318 IDTSTIIRDSINNV
-332 IDNVIMGSVF
+332 IDNVIVGSIF
-342 AILVLYIFLKN
+342 AIAVLYIFLKN
-353 IRSTFIV
+353 IRSTLIV
-360 GTSIPIS
+360 GVSIPIS
-367 LIASFILLYFNG
+367 LIASFILLYFNK

-404 LENIYRFRSEGY
+404 LENIYRYRVEGY
-416 SKEEAAIK
+416 SKREAAIK

-487 LTIDG
+487 LTIDDDT
-492 EEGGGKKKK
+492 EGKKKK

-506 KVFDNIFEKLENK
+506 KAFDNLFEKIENK

-524 ELGLR
+524 ELGLK
-529 RRKTTIAISVIIF
+529 RRKTTIAISVIVF
-542 AVSIVS
+542 VLSVVS
-548 LAGVGMEFFPST
+548 LAGVGMEFFPVT
-560 DEGSMTINVDMPLGS
+560 DEGSMTINISLPLGS
-575 NIHQIDEMTKI
+575 NIYQVDEITKI
-586 VEGKLVDIPEID
+586 VEEKITEIPEID
-598 VVFANVTSGG
+598 VIFANVTSGG
-608 MGSSSINTKTSG
+608 FGSHSINTGNSG
-620 SISINLVKLKDRKR
+620 SISINLVKLRERKR

-641 EIRGLVKDIP
+641 EVRKITKDIP

-656 VTEFS
+656 VTES
-661 SSSMSGS
+661 SNMGMAGSS
-668 GAPISI
+668 APVSI

-682 VLENISNDFKEMV
+682 VLEKISNDFKDII
-695 ESVDGTRD
+695 ESVEGTRD
-703 VKTSISEAVPEVEIK
+703 VKTSLSDAVPEVEIQ

-733 IASAIRGGASGTVVA
+733 IASAIRGGASGTIVA
-748 KYKDQGDELDVVIRA
+748 KYKDEGDELDIVVRA

-781 PTGMNIPLSQ
+781 PSGINIPISQ
-791 VADISIIKG
+791 VADISIVKG
-800 PIQISR
+800 PIQINR

-819 SGRDLRSISLDIDK
+819 TGRDLRSISLDIEK
-833 KLENYEFPSGYH
+833 ELKNYEFPSGYS

-854 MIDAFKQLLLALV
+854 MIDAFKQLLLALI

-894 PLAFGGGFLGLFIT
+894 PLAFGGGLLGLFIT
-908 RKALGVTAFIGII
+908 RKSFGVTAFIGII

-928 NNGIVLIDYIDIL
+928 NNGIVLIDYINTL
-941 RKEGKERFEAITIAG
+941 RQEGKERFEAITTAG
-956 PVRLRPILMTTLTTI
+956 PIRLRPILMTTLTTI

-985 EMQAPMAIVVISG
+985 EMQAPMAVVVISG

-1013 YTVFDDFSIRIKSR
+1013 YTVFDDFSIKMKSRIKR
-1027 LKGLKK
+1027 LRK

>member
-1 MSLSSFAVKKP
+1 MNLSSFAVKRP
-12 VTITMIVLVVI
+12 VTITMMVLVVV

-29 LKGLPIDLYPEIEIP
+29 LAGLPIDLYPEIEIP

-74 VGNIDTINSISL
+74 VGNIDTINSISS

-98 GTSMDFATLEMRE
+98 GTNMDFATLEMRE
-111 KVDLIKGTLPD
+111 KVDLVKGALPD
-122 DATQPMVIKLD
+122 DATQPMVIKID

-141 IALSTSGSLSS
+141 IALSTNGSLSS
-152 LQSLAEDTFKQ
+152 LQSLAEDNFKQ
-163 RFERLD
+163 RFERLE
-169 GVASI
+169 GVASV
-174 DIGGGLI
+174 DIGGGLT
-181 DEIEIAVDIGK
+181 DEIEVSVDIAR
-192 LSRYGLNINQLN
+192 LSRYGLSINQLN
-204 QLLGAAN
+204 QLLSAAN
-211 INLPGGTVNNGEQDL
+211 TNLPGGVVENGEQDL
-226 TIRVMGEFNSID
+226 TIRVIGEFNSID
-238 EIRDMPITLNTGM
+238 EIRDMPITLNTGSI
-251 VITLKDIAQ
+251 ITLKDIAK
-260 VELKNKDITAI
+260 VELKNKDITGI

-296 DLVNKEV
+296 DLVSREV
-303 EKLKKDYPDIKMEIV
+303 EKLKKDYPDVKINIV
-318 VDSSTIIKDSINNV
+318 IDTSTIIRDSINNV
-332 IDNVIMGSVF
+332 IDNVIVGSIF
-342 AILVLYIFLKN
+342 AIAVLYIFLKN
-353 IRSTFIV
+353 IRSTLIV
-360 GTSIPIS
+360 GVSIPIS
-367 LIASFILLYFNG
+367 LIASFILLYFNK

-404 LENIYRFRSEGY
+404 LENIYRYRVEGY
-416 SKEEAAIK
+416 SKREAAIK

-487 LTIDG
+487 LTIDDDT
-492 EEGGGKKKK
+492 EGKKKK

-506 KVFDNIFEKLENK
+506 KAFDNLFEKIENK

-524 ELGLR
+524 ELGLK
-529 RRKTTIAISVIIF
+529 RRKTTIAISVIVF
-542 AVSIVS
+542 VLSVVS
-548 LAGVGMEFFPST
+548 LAGVGMEFFPVT
-560 DEGSMTINVDMPLGS
+560 DEGSMTINISLPLGS
-575 NIHQIDEMTKI
+575 NIYQVDEITKI
-586 VEGKLVDIPEID
+586 VEEKITEIPEID
-598 VVFANVTSGG
+598 VIFANVTSGG
-608 MGSSSINTKTSG
+608 FGSHSINTGNSG
-620 SISINLVKLKDRKR
+620 SISINLVKLRERKR

-641 EIRGLVKDIP
+641 EVRKITKDIP

-656 VTEFS
+656 VTES
-661 SSSMSGS
+661 SNMGMAGSS
-668 GAPISI
+668 APVSI

-682 VLENISNDFKEMV
+682 VLEKISNDFKDII
-695 ESVDGTRD
+695 ESVEGTRD
-703 VKTSISEAVPEVEIK
+703 VKTSLSDAVPEVEIQ

-733 IASAIRGGASGTVVA
+733 IASAIRGGASGTIVA
-748 KYKDQGDELDVVIRA
+748 KYKDEGDELDIVVRA

-774 GQLDITT
+774 GQLDVTT
-781 PTGMNIPLSQ
+781 PSGINIPISQ
-791 VADISIIKG
+791 VADISIVKG
-800 PIQISR
+800 PIQINR

-819 SGRDLRSISLDIDK
+819 TGRDLRSISLDIEK
-833 KLENYEFPSGYH
+833 ELKNYEFPSGYS

-854 MIDAFKQLLLALV
+854 MIDAFKQLLLALI

-894 PLAFGGGFLGLFIT
+894 PLAFGGGLLGLFIT
-908 RKALGVTAFIGII
+908 RKSFGVTAFIGII

-928 NNGIVLIDYIDIL
+928 NNGIVLIDYINTL
-941 RKEGKERFEAITIAG
+941 RQEGKERFEAITTAG
-956 PVRLRPILMTTLTTI
+956 PIRLRPILMTTLTTI

-985 EMQAPMAIVVISG
+985 EMQAPMAVVVISG

-1013 YTVFDDFSIRIKSR
+1013 YTVFDDFSIKMKSRIKR
-1027 LKGLKK
+1027 LRK

>member
-1 MSLSSFAVKKP
+1 MNLSSFAVKRP
-12 VTITMIVLVVI
+12 VTITMMVLVVV

-29 LKGLPIDLYPEIEIP
+29 LAGLPIDLYPEIEIP

-74 VGNIDTINSISL
+74 VGNIDTINSISS

-98 GTSMDFATLEMRE
+98 GTNMDFATLEMRE
-111 KVDLIKGTLPD
+111 KVDLVKGALPD
-122 DATQPMVIKLD
+122 DATQPMVIKID

-141 IALSTSGSLSS
+141 IALSTNGSLSS
-152 LQSLAEDTFKQ
+152 LQSLAEDNFKQ
-163 RFERLD
+163 RFERLE
-169 GVASI
+169 GVASV
-174 DIGGGLI
+174 DIGGGLT
-181 DEIEIAVDIGK
+181 DEIEVSVDIAR
-192 LSRYGLNINQLN
+192 LSRYGLSINQLN
-204 QLLGAAN
+204 QLLSAAN
-211 INLPGGTVNNGEQDL
+211 TNLPGGVVENGEQDL
-226 TIRVMGEFNSID
+226 TIRVIGEFNSID
-238 EIRDMPITLNTGM
+238 EIRDMPITLNTGSI
-251 VITLKDIAQ
+251 ITLKDIAK
-260 VELKNKDITAI
+260 VELKNKDITGI

-296 DLVNKEV
+296 DLVSREV
-303 EKLKKDYPDIKMEIV
+303 EKLKKDYPDVKINIV
-318 VDSSTIIKDSINNV
+318 IDTSTIIRDSINNV
-332 IDNVIMGSVF
+332 IDNVIVGSIF
-342 AILVLYIFLKN
+342 AIAVLYIFLKN
-353 IRSTFIV
+353 IRSTLIV
-360 GTSIPIS
+360 GVSIPIS
-367 LIASFILLYFNG
+367 LIASFILLYFNK

-404 LENIYRFRSEGY
+404 LENIYRYRVEGY
-416 SKEEAAIK
+416 SKKEAAIK

-487 LTIDG
+487 LTIDDNT
-492 EEGGGKKKK
+492 EGKKKR

-506 KVFDNIFEKLENK
+506 KAFDNLFEKIENK

-524 ELGLR
+524 ELGLK
-529 RRKTTIAISVIIF
+529 RRKTTIGISVIVF
-542 AVSIVS
+542 VLSVVS
-548 LAGVGMEFFPST
+548 LAGVGMEFFPVT
-560 DEGSMTINVDMPLGS
+560 DEGSMTINISLPLGS
-575 NIHQIDEMTKI
+575 NIYQVDEITKI
-586 VEGKLVDIPEID
+586 VEEKITEIPEID
-598 VVFANVTSGG
+598 VIFANVTSGG
-608 MGSSSINTKTSG
+608 FGSHSINTGNSG
-620 SISINLVKLKDRKR
+620 SISVNLVKLRERKR

-641 EIRGLVKDIP
+641 EVRKITKDIP

-656 VTEFS
+656 VTES
-661 SSSMSGS
+661 SNMGMAGSS
-668 GAPISI
+668 APVSI

-682 VLENISNDFKEMV
+682 VLEKISNDFKDII
-695 ESVDGTRD
+695 ESVEGARD
-703 VKTSISEAVPEVEIK
+703 VKTSLSDAVPEVEIQ

-733 IASAIRGGASGTVVA
+733 IASAIRGGASGTIVA
-748 KYKDQGDELDVVIRA
+748 KYKDEGDELDIVVRA

-781 PTGMNIPLSQ
+781 PSGINIPISQ
-791 VADISIIKG
+791 VADISIVKG
-800 PIQISR
+800 PIQINR

-819 SGRDLRSISLDIDK
+819 TGRDLRSISLDIEK
-833 KLENYEFPSGYH
+833 ELKNYEFPSGYS

-854 MIDAFKQLLLALV
+854 MIDAFKQLLLALI

-894 PLAFGGGFLGLFIT
+894 PLAFGGGLLCLFIT
-908 RKALGVTAFIGII
+908 RKSFGVTAFIGII

-928 NNGIVLIDYIDIL
+928 NNGIVLIDYINTL
-941 RKEGKERFEAITIAG
+941 RQEGKERFEAITTAG
-956 PVRLRPILMTTLTTI
+956 PIRLRPILMTTLTTI

-985 EMQAPMAIVVISG
+985 EMQAPMAVVVISG

-1013 YTVFDDFSIRIKSR
+1013 YTVFDDFSIKMKSRIKR
-1027 LKGLKK
+1027 LRK

>member
-1 MSLSSFAVKKP
+1 MNLSSFAVKRP
-12 VTITMIVLVVI
+12 VTITMMVLVVV

-29 LKGLPIDLYPEIEIP
+29 LAGLPIDLYPEIEIP

-74 VGNIDTINSISL
+74 VGNIDTINSISS

-98 GTSMDFATLEMRE
+98 GTNMDFATLEMRE
-111 KVDLIKGTLPD
+111 KVDLVKGALPD
-122 DATQPMVIKLD
+122 DATQPMVIKID

-141 IALSTSGSLSS
+141 IALSTNGSLSS
-152 LQSLAEDTFKQ
+152 LQSLAEDNFKQ
-163 RFERLD
+163 RFERLE
-169 GVASI
+169 GVASV
-174 DIGGGLI
+174 DIGGGLT
-181 DEIEIAVDIGK
+181 DEIEVSVDIAR
-192 LSRYGLNINQLN
+192 LSRYGLSINQLN
-204 QLLGAAN
+204 QLLSAAN
-211 INLPGGTVNNGEQDL
+211 TNLPGGVVENGEQDL
-226 TIRVMGEFNSID
+226 TIRVIGEFNSID
-238 EIRDMPITLNTGM
+238 EIRDMPITLNTGSI
-251 VITLKDIAQ
+251 ITLKDIAK
-260 VELKNKDITAI
+260 VELKNKDITGI

-296 DLVNKEV
+296 DLVSREV
-303 EKLKKDYPDIKMEIV
+303 EKLKKDYPDVKINIV
-318 VDSSTIIKDSINNV
+318 IDTSTIIRDSINNV
-332 IDNVIMGSVF
+332 IDNVIVGSIF
-342 AILVLYIFLKN
+342 AIAVLYIFLKN
-353 IRSTFIV
+353 IRSTLIV
-360 GTSIPIS
+360 GVSIPIS
-367 LIASFILLYFNG
+367 LIASFILLYFNK

-404 LENIYRFRSEGY
+404 LENIYRYRVEGY
-416 SKEEAAIK
+416 SKKEAAIK

-430 LSITA
+430 LSIMA

-487 LTIDG
+487 LTIDDT
-492 EEGGGKKKK
+492 EGKKKR

-506 KVFDNIFEKLENK
+506 KAFDNLFEKIENK

-524 ELGLR
+524 ELGLK
-529 RRKTTIAISVIIF
+529 RRKTTIAISVIVF
-542 AVSIVS
+542 VLSVVS
-548 LAGVGMEFFPST
+548 LAGVGMEFFPVT
-560 DEGSMTINVDMPLGS
+560 DEGSMTINISLPLGS
-575 NIHQIDEMTKI
+575 NIYQVDEITKI
-586 VEGKLVDIPEID
+586 VEEKITEIPEID
-598 VVFANVTSGG
+598 VIFANVTSGG
-608 MGSSSINTKTSG
+608 FGSHSINTGNSG
-620 SISINLVKLKDRKR
+620 SISVNLVKLRERKR

-641 EIRGLVKDIP
+641 EVRKITKDIP

-656 VTEFS
+656 VTES
-661 SSSMSGS
+661 SNMGMAGSS
-668 GAPISI
+668 APVSI

-682 VLENISNDFKEMV
+682 VLEKISNDFKDII
-695 ESVDGTRD
+695 ESVEGTRD
-703 VKTSISEAVPEVEIK
+703 VKTSLSDAVPEVEIQ

-733 IASAIRGGASGTVVA
+733 IASAIRGGASGTIVA
-748 KYKDQGDELDVVIRA
+748 KYKDEGDELDIVVRA

-781 PTGMNIPLSQ
+781 PSGINIPISQ
-791 VADISIIKG
+791 VADISIVKG
-800 PIQISR
+800 PIQINR

-819 SGRDLRSISLDIDK
+819 TGRDLRSISLDIEK
-833 KLENYEFPSGYH
+833 EIKNYEFPSGYS

-854 MIDAFKQLLLALV
+854 MIDAFKQLLLALI

-894 PLAFGGGFLGLFIT
+894 PLAFGGGLLGLFIT
-908 RKALGVTAFIGII
+908 RKSFGVTAFIGII

-928 NNGIVLIDYIDIL
+928 NNGIVLIDYINTL
-941 RKEGKERFEAITIAG
+941 RQEGKERFEAITTAG
-956 PVRLRPILMTTLTTI
+956 PIRLRPILMTTLTTI

-985 EMQAPMAIVVISG
+985 EMQAPMAVVVISG

-1013 YTVFDDFSIRIKSR
+1013 YTVFDDFSIKMKSRIKR
-1027 LKGLKK
+1027 LRK

>member
-1 MSLSSFAVKKP
+1 MNLSSFAVKRP
-12 VTITMIVLVVI
+12 VTITMMVLVVV

-29 LKGLPIDLYPEIEIP
+29 LAGLPIDLYPEIEIP

-74 VGNIDTINSISL
+74 VGNIDTINSISS

-98 GTSMDFATLEMRE
+98 GTNMDFATLEMRE
-111 KVDLIKGTLPD
+111 KVDLVKGALPD
-122 DATQPMVIKLD
+122 DATQPMVIKID

-141 IALSTSGSLSS
+141 IALSTNGSLSS
-152 LQSLAEDTFKQ
+152 LQSLAEDNFKQ
-163 RFERLD
+163 RFERLE
-169 GVASI
+169 GVASV
-174 DIGGGLI
+174 DIGGGLT
-181 DEIEIAVDIGK
+181 DEIEVSVDIAR
-192 LSRYGLNINQLN
+192 LSRYGLSINQLN
-204 QLLGAAN
+204 QLLSAAN
-211 INLPGGTVNNGEQDL
+211 TNLPGGVVENGEQDL
-226 TIRVMGEFNSID
+226 TIRVIGEFNSID
-238 EIRDMPITLNTGM
+238 EIRDMPITLNTGSI
-251 VITLKDIAQ
+251 ITLKDIAK
-260 VELKNKDITAI
+260 VELKNKDITGI

-296 DLVNKEV
+296 DLVSREV
-303 EKLKKDYPDIKMEIV
+303 EKLKKDYPDVKINIV
-318 VDSSTIIKDSINNV
+318 IDTSTIIRDSINNV
-332 IDNVIMGSVF
+332 IDNVIVGSIF
-342 AILVLYIFLKN
+342 AIAVLYIFLKN
-353 IRSTFIV
+353 IRSTLIV
-360 GTSIPIS
+360 GVSIPIS
-367 LIASFILLYFNG
+367 LIASFILLYFNK

-404 LENIYRFRSEGY
+404 LENIYRYRVEGY
-416 SKEEAAIK
+416 SKKEAAIK

-487 LTIDG
+487 LTIDDNT
-492 EEGGGKKKK
+492 EGKKKR

-506 KVFDNIFEKLENK
+506 KAFDNLFEKIENK

-524 ELGLR
+524 ELGLK
-529 RRKTTIAISVIIF
+529 RRKTTIGISVIVF
-542 AVSIVS
+542 VLSVVS
-548 LAGVGMEFFPST
+548 LAGVGMEFFPVT
-560 DEGSMTINVDMPLGS
+560 DEGSMTINISLPLGS
-575 NIHQIDEMTKI
+575 NIYQVDEITKI
-586 VEGKLVDIPEID
+586 VEEKITEIPEID
-598 VVFANVTSGG
+598 VIFANVTSGG
-608 MGSSSINTKTSG
+608 FGSHSINTGNSG
-620 SISINLVKLKDRKR
+620 SISVNLVKLRERKR

-641 EIRGLVKDIP
+641 EVRKITKDIP

-656 VTEFS
+656 VTES
-661 SSSMSGS
+661 SNMGMAGSS
-668 GAPISI
+668 APVSI

-682 VLENISNDFKEMV
+682 VLEKISNDFKDII
-695 ESVDGTRD
+695 ESVEGTRD
-703 VKTSISEAVPEVEIK
+703 VKTSLSDAVPEVEIQ

-733 IASAIRGGASGTVVA
+733 IASAIRGGASGTIVA
-748 KYKDQGDELDVVIRA
+748 KYKDEGDELDIVVRA

-781 PTGMNIPLSQ
+781 PSGINIPISQ
-791 VADISIIKG
+791 VADISIVKG
-800 PIQISR
+800 PIQINR

-819 SGRDLRSISLDIDK
+819 TGRDLRSISLDIEK
-833 KLENYEFPSGYH
+833 ELKNYEFPSGYS

-854 MIDAFKQLLLALV
+854 MIDAFKQLLLALI

-894 PLAFGGGFLGLFIT
+894 PLAFGGGLLGLFIT
-908 RKALGVTAFIGII
+908 
-921 MLAGIVV
+921 
-928 NNGIVLIDYIDIL
+928 
-941 RKEGKERFEAITIAG
+941 
-956 PVRLRPILMTTLTTI
+956 
-971 LGLVPLALGIGEGA
+971 
-985 EMQAPMAIVVISG
+985 
-998 LTLSTVLTLVFVPVL
+998 
-1013 YTVFDDFSIRIKSR
+1013 
-1027 LKGLKK
+1027 
-1033 SNSNV
+1033 

>member
-1 MSLSSFAVKKP
+1 MNLSSFAVKRP
-12 VTITMIVLVVI
+12 VTITMMVLVVV
-23 IFGAIS
+23 IFGSIS
-29 LKGLPIDLYPEIEIP
+29 LAGLPIDLYPEIEIP

-74 VGNIDTINSISL
+74 VGNIDTINSISS

-98 GTSMDFATLEMRE
+98 GTNMDFATLEMRE
-111 KVDLIKGTLPD
+111 KVDLVKGALPD
-122 DATQPMVIKLD
+122 DATQPMVIKID

-141 IALSTSGSLSS
+141 IALSTNGSLSS
-152 LQSLAEDTFKQ
+152 LQSLAEDNFKQ
-163 RFERLD
+163 RFERLE
-169 GVASI
+169 GVASV
-174 DIGGGLI
+174 DIGGGLT
-181 DEIEIAVDIGK
+181 DEIEVSVDIAR
-192 LSRYGLNINQLN
+192 LSRYGLSINQLN
-204 QLLGAAN
+204 QLLSAAN
-211 INLPGGTVNNGEQDL
+211 TNLPGGVVENGEQDL
-226 TIRVMGEFNSID
+226 TIRVIGEFNSID
-238 EIRDMPITLNTGM
+238 EIRDMPITLNTGSI
-251 VITLKDIAQ
+251 ITLKDIAK
-260 VELKNKDITAI
+260 VELKNKDITGI

-296 DLVNKEV
+296 DLVSREV
-303 EKLKKDYPDIKMEIV
+303 EKLKKDYPDVKINIV
-318 VDSSTIIKDSINNV
+318 IDTSTIIRDSINNV
-332 IDNVIMGSVF
+332 IDNVIVGSIF
-342 AILVLYIFLKN
+342 AIAVLYIFLKN
-353 IRSTFIV
+353 IRSTLIV
-360 GTSIPIS
+360 GVSIPIS
-367 LIASFILLYFNG
+367 LIASFILLYFNK

-404 LENIYRFRSEGY
+404 LENIYRYRVEGY
-416 SKEEAAIK
+416 SKKEAAIK

-435 STLTTIAVFLP
+435 STLTTVAVFLP

-487 LTIDG
+487 LTIDDNT
-492 EEGGGKKKK
+492 EGKKKR

-506 KVFDNIFEKLENK
+506 KAFDNLFEKIENK

-524 ELGLR
+524 ELGLK
-529 RRKTTIAISVIIF
+529 RRKTTIAISVIVF
-542 AVSIVS
+542 VLSVVS
-548 LAGVGMEFFPST
+548 LAGVGMEFFPVT
-560 DEGSMTINVDMPLGS
+560 DEGSMTINISLPLGS
-575 NIHQIDEMTKI
+575 NIYQVDEITKI
-586 VEGKLVDIPEID
+586 VEEKITEIPEID
-598 VVFANVTSGG
+598 VIFANVTSGG
-608 MGSSSINTKTSG
+608 FGSHSINTGNSG
-620 SISINLVKLKDRKR
+620 SISVNLVKLRERKR

-641 EIRGLVKDIP
+641 EVRKITKDIP

-656 VTEFS
+656 VTES
-661 SSSMSGS
+661 SNMGMAGSS
-668 GAPISI
+668 APVSI

-682 VLENISNDFKEMV
+682 VLEKISNDFKDII
-695 ESVDGTRD
+695 ESVEGTRD
-703 VKTSISEAVPEVEIK
+703 VKTSLSDAVPEVEIQ

-733 IASAIRGGASGTVVA
+733 IASAIRGGASGTIVA
-748 KYKDQGDELDVVIRA
+748 KYKDEGDELDIVVRA

-781 PTGMNIPLSQ
+781 PSGINIPISQ
-791 VADISIIKG
+791 VADISIVKG
-800 PIQISR
+800 PIQINR

-819 SGRDLRSISLDIDK
+819 TGRDLRSISLDIEK
-833 KLENYEFPSGYH
+833 EIKNYEFPSGYS

-854 MIDAFKQLLLALV
+854 MIDAFKQLLSALI

-894 PLAFGGGFLGLFIT
+894 PLAFGGGLLGLFIT
-908 RKALGVTAFIGII
+908 RKSFGVTAFIGII

-928 NNGIVLIDYIDIL
+928 NNGIVLIDYINTL
-941 RKEGKERFEAITIAG
+941 RQEGKERFEAITTAG
-956 PVRLRPILMTTLTTI
+956 PIRLRPILMTTLTTI

-985 EMQAPMAIVVISG
+985 EMQAPMAVVVITG

-1013 YTVFDDFSIRIKSR
+1013 YTVFDDFSIKMKSRIKR
-1027 LKGLKK
+1027 LRK

>member
-1 MSLSSFAVKKP
+1 MNLSSFAVKRP
-12 VTITMIVLVVI
+12 VTITMMVLVVV

-29 LKGLPIDLYPEIEIP
+29 LAGLPIDLYPEIEIP

-74 VGNIDTINSISL
+74 VGNIDTINSISS

-98 GTSMDFATLEMRE
+98 GTNMDFATLEMRE
-111 KVDLIKGTLPD
+111 KVDLVKGALPD
-122 DATQPMVIKLD
+122 DATQPMVIKID

-141 IALSTSGSLSS
+141 IALSTNGSLSS
-152 LQSLAEDTFKQ
+152 LQSLAEDNFKQ
-163 RFERLD
+163 RFERLE
-169 GVASI
+169 GVASV
-174 DIGGGLI
+174 DIGGGLT
-181 DEIEIAVDIGK
+181 DEIEVSVDIAR
-192 LSRYGLNINQLN
+192 LSRYGLSINQLN
-204 QLLGAAN
+204 QLLSAAN
-211 INLPGGTVNNGEQDL
+211 TNLPGGVVENGEQDL
-226 TIRVMGEFNSID
+226 TIRVIGEFNSID
-238 EIRDMPITLNTGM
+238 EIRDMPITLNTGSI
-251 VITLKDIAQ
+251 ITLKDIAK
-260 VELKNKDITAI
+260 VELKNKDITGI

-296 DLVNKEV
+296 DLVSREV
-303 EKLKKDYPDIKMEIV
+303 EKLKKDYPDVKINIV
-318 VDSSTIIKDSINNV
+318 IDTSTIIRDSINNV
-332 IDNVIMGSVF
+332 IDNVIVGSIF
-342 AILVLYIFLKN
+342 AIAVLYIFLKN
-353 IRSTFIV
+353 IRSTLIV
-360 GTSIPIS
+360 GVSIPIS
-367 LIASFILLYFNG
+367 LIASFILLYFNK

-404 LENIYRFRSEGY
+404 LENIYRYRVEGY
-416 SKEEAAIK
+416 SKREAAIK

-487 LTIDG
+487 LTIDDDT
-492 EEGGGKKKK
+492 EGKKKK

-506 KVFDNIFEKLENK
+506 KAFDNLFEKIENK

-524 ELGLR
+524 ELGLK
-529 RRKTTIAISVIIF
+529 RRKTTIAISVIVF
-542 AVSIVS
+542 VLSVVS
-548 LAGVGMEFFPST
+548 LAGVGMEFFPVT
-560 DEGSMTINVDMPLGS
+560 DEGSMTINISLPLGS
-575 NIHQIDEMTKI
+575 NIYQVDEITKI
-586 VEGKLVDIPEID
+586 VEEKITEIPEID
-598 VVFANVTSGG
+598 VIFANVTSGG
-608 MGSSSINTKTSG
+608 FGSHSINTGNSG
-620 SISINLVKLKDRKR
+620 SISINLVKLRERKR

-641 EIRGLVKDIP
+641 EVRKITKDIP

-656 VTEFS
+656 VTES
-661 SSSMSGS
+661 SNMGMAGSS
-668 GAPISI
+668 APVSI

-682 VLENISNDFKEMV
+682 VLEKISNDFKDII
-695 ESVDGTRD
+695 ESVEGTRD
-703 VKTSISEAVPEVEIK
+703 VKTSLSDAVPEVEIQ

-733 IASAIRGGASGTVVA
+733 IASAIRGGASGTIVA
-748 KYKDQGDELDVVIRA
+748 KYKDEGDELDIVVRA

-781 PTGMNIPLSQ
+781 PSGINIPISQ
-791 VADISIIKG
+791 VADISIVKG
-800 PIQISR
+800 PIQINR

-819 SGRDLRSISLDIDK
+819 TGRDLRSISLDIEK
-833 KLENYEFPSGYH
+833 ELKNYEFPSGYS

-854 MIDAFKQLLLALV
+854 MIDAFKQLLLALI

-894 PLAFGGGFLGLFIT
+894 PLAFGGGLLGLFIT
-908 RKALGVTAFIGII
+908 RKSFGVTAFIGII

-928 NNGIVLIDYIDIL
+928 NNGIVLIDYINTL
-941 RKEGKERFEAITIAG
+941 RQEGKERFEAITTAG
-956 PVRLRPILMTTLTTI
+956 PIRLRPILMTTLTTI

-985 EMQAPMAIVVISG
+985 EMQAPMAVVVISG

-1013 YTVFDDFSIRIKSR
+1013 YTAFDDFSIKMKSRIKR
-1027 LKGLKK
+1027 LRK